1 MECLAIGLK
10 HKIYDRDMV
19 SDFFASDLTQIYD
32 RAKAGGLIDAIRRET
47 EDKSF
52 LAEYEGVV
60 EILKKR
66 LRKKRI

>member
-1 MECLAIGLK
+1 MKEVQTEKAK
-10 HKIYDRDMV
+10 KIR
-19 SDFFASDLTQIYD
+19 Q
-32 RAKAGGLIDAIRRET
+32 RWGIDAIRRET

-52 LAEYEGVV
+52 LAEYERVV